1 MTAPLRLTVRR
12 SQVTAPSGLGA
23 EISLKLPSEVVWIE
37 EAVELIARHCL
48 AGHKSSN
55 RFRFRLRVALSEALA
70 NAIICG
76 NGEDPTKQVHIRV
89 ECLVEQVHLHVT
101 DQGSGFNTQQIPKPV
116 RPDDLENACGR
127 GLFLIHNLMD
137 QVRFNDRG
145 NSICMTLRR
154 H

>member
-12 SQVTAPSGLGA
+12 SQGAAPSGRGA
-23 EISLKLPSEVVWIE
+23 EISLQLPSDVAWIE
-37 EAVELIARHCL
+37 EAVELISRHCL
-48 AGHKSSN
+48 VGHESSS

-70 NAIICG
+70 NDIICG
-76 NGEDPTKQVHIRV
+76 NGEDPTKLVHIRV
-89 ECLVEQVHLHVT
+89 ECMVEQVHLHVT
-101 DQGSGFNTQQIPKPV
+101 DQGHGFNTQRIPEPV
-116 RPDDLENACGR
+116 HPDDLESACGR

>member
-12 SQVTAPSGLGA
+12 LEDSAPSGLTA
-23 EISLKLPSEVVWIE
+23 EVSLRLPSEVVWIE
-37 EAVELIARHCL
+37 EAVELIAGHCL
-48 AGHKSSN
+48 AGYQSST
-55 RFRFRLRVALSEALA
+55 RFQFRLRVSLSEALA
-70 NAIICG
+70 NAIVCG
-76 NGEDPTKQVHIRV
+76 NGEDPTKMVEVRA

-101 DQGSGFNTQQIPKPV
+101 DQGFGFNPHMVREPV
-116 RPDDLENACGR
+116 HPDDLENACGR
-127 GLFLIHNLMD
+127 GLFLIRNLMD